1 MFSNHFDRYD
11 LDLSDPN
18 VLREHFNVTL
28 EDVWYFA
35 PRILHSKPYSTVICL
50 IWTSPFSK
58 PRDKEWTNS
67 VRWYFYKILHI
78 GSSKIALFDLSFFI
92 FFKVEIVIKNP
103 LLHTIEAHEID
114 QSTHNYYIN
123 QMKTDYIVPKTVAI
137 TKFGKQT
144 LTTKLKK
151 SNDCNQEKLKVSKC
165 LKENTSV
172 CIWTQTQGK
181 FFINFFVHLWMVK
194 FLKHSFW
201 HLLISN

>member
-1 MFSNHFDRYD
+1 MTSNFE
-11 LDLSDPN
+11 LCFQIILIGM
-18 VLREHFNVTL
+18 TL
-28 EDVWYFA
+28 IFLIQMSCENISMLLWRMYG
-35 PRILHSKPYSTVICL
+35 ILHQEL
-50 IWTSPFSK
+50 WTSSLILLSFAWFGLRLSPNQEIK
-58 PRDKEWTNS
+58 NGPI
-67 VRWYFYKILHI
+67 VYKILLI
-78 GSSKIALFDLSFFI
+78 SCSKIVLFNLSFFI

-103 LLHTIEAHEID
+103 SLHTIEAHEID

-172 CIWTQTQGK
+172 CIWIQT
-181 FFINFFVHLWMVK
+181 
-194 FLKHSFW
+194 
-201 HLLISN
+201 